1 MSVCKLCLLYELVEG
16 TSYPSTKSM
25 IQKYQQLYE
34 TFSINK
40 TPTEETQTQKVSI
53 VLYQPKEVSM
63 YTFQKRDEKGIER
76 TIEFEKK
83 KHNCHVQYSNFWS
96 WKV

>member
-1 MSVCKLCLLYELVEG
+1 MSVCELYLLYELVEG
-16 TSYPSTKSM
+16 TSYPSIKSM

-40 TPTEETQTQKVSI
+40 TSTEETQTQKVSI
-53 VLYQPKEVSM
+53 VLYQPKEVSL
-63 YTFQKRDEKGIER
+63 YTFQRRDEKGIER

-83 KHNCHVQYSNFWS
+83 KHNCHVQYSNSRS